1 MPAEPV
7 DRLAAD
13 AAEAGPERIMALP
26 IGRRRNP
33 EARHQPIRFCIARF
47 AAAPSHAIR
56 LLVAKPPCPSGR
68 PAALRRERAS
78 EPVGP
83 HGMRPPIGID
93 RKPGHRRRESAPHRM
108 GKHRRWKNVRQ
119 RLVEPRQRLPVNF
132 VTPFRHAGPP
142 FPDGRHSR
150 GGVKIS
156 STAGARRETVRRV
169 GSDLLISDGCDWSGV
184 IAKLFAKSMR
194 PTRKAG

>member
-1 MPAEPV
+1 MQNW
-7 DRLAAD
+7 
-13 AAEAGPERIMALP
+13 
-26 IGRRRNP
+26 IGWWRASGFRR
-33 EARHQPIRFCIARF
+33 RF

-83 HGMRPPIGID
+83 DGMR
-93 RKPGHRRRESAPHRM
+93 RKPGHRRREAAPHRM
-108 GKHRRWKNVRQ
+108 GKHSRWKNVRQ

-142 FPDGRHSR
+142 FPGSRHSR
-150 GGVKIS
+150 GGVKVS
-156 STAGARRETVRRV
+156 STARELKTGRALVARER
-169 GSDLLISDGCDWSGV
+169 
-184 IAKLFAKSMR
+184 F
-194 PTRKAG
+194 